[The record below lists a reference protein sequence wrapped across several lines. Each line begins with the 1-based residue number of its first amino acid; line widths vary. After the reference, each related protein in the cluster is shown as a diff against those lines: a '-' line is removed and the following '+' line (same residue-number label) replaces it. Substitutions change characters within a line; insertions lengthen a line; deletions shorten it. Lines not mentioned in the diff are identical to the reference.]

1 MKSNRTIE
9 HFVCVRRLVCVVIV
23 TLAGGCNSQPTPA
36 AKTEQAAASTPASA
50 SDQTPKAYNLTI
62 YGYNY
67 TNTGIGSFEVNGQG
81 GGNLEVSVPD
91 AGGGKSVCCV
101 TVFTPSTNSKTVRVK
116 WTRDLDTWCEQ
127 EVVLAPFAIS
137 KPKYFEVHFYP
148 EGRIELAVTEE
159 SSDPRLK
166 LDRASR
172 AGRHE
177 DEKLNINNDTKF
189 ARCKLGYR

>member
-9 HFVCVRRLVCVVIV
+9 HFVCVRRLVCVVMV

-62 YGYNY
+62 YDYNY

-166 LDRASR
+166 LDRAS
-172 AGRHE
+172 
-177 DEKLNINNDTKF
+177 
-189 ARCKLGYR
+189 